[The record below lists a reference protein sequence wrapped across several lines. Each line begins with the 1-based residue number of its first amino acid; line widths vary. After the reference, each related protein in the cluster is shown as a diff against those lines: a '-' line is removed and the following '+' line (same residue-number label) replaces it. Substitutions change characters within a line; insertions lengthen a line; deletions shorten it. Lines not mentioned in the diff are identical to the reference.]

1 MTGARGGGRLDAG
14 RQRRGRS
21 EPGRIR
27 RRWRGRTQA
36 ARGTGGW
43 RRRRRCAVRWEQRE
57 KARSRVWAR
66 ARGGRARGIGEV
78 GLGRLPGAAVAGPTV
93 RPERGRRAALAGRL
107 PGARPRLGGF
117 LTRRLGGRWVRPARG
132 PDGWRR
138 GRRRAWGSTAR
149 GGAAGRGCQACWQRG
164 RLREMG
170 RRDGGWRLAGGRRL
184 AGWGPAAVGVAAAG
198 EESSQRLQRLQEK
211 KP

>member
-1 MTGARGGGRLDAG
+1 VAERRAAGDQRMTGARGGGRLDAG
-14 RQRRGRS
+14 RRRRGRS

-66 ARGGRARGIGEV
+66 ARGGRAREIGEV

-93 RPERGRRAALAGRL
+93 RPKRGRRAALAGRL
-107 PGARPRLGGF
+107 PSARPRLGGF
-117 LTRRLGGRWVRPARG
+117 LTRRL
-132 PDGWRR
+132 
-138 GRRRAWGSTAR
+138 
-149 GGAAGRGCQACWQRG
+149 
-164 RLREMG
+164 E
-170 RRDGGWRLAGGRRL
+170 
-184 AGWGPAAVGVAAAG
+184 GPAGAAAG
-198 EESSQRLQRLQEK
+198 GGVGSGRRAALTAGGADGGAPGGARRAAARQAGDAGPAGSAGV
-211 KP
+211 

>member
-1 MTGARGGGRLDAG
+1 VLAAERRAAGDQRMTGARGGGRLDAG

-78 GLGRLPGAAVAGPTV
+78 GLGRLPGAAV
-93 RPERGRRAALAGRL
+93 
-107 PGARPRLGGF
+107 
-117 LTRRLGGRWVRPARG
+117 RPARG

-149 GGAAGRGCQACWQRG
+149 GGAAGRGCRACWQRR

-184 AGWGPAAVGVAAAG
+184 AGWGPATVGVAAAG